1 MARFVM
7 ARVHCI
13 TINLDGKFLTI
24 TAALRLFRLQEILV
38 AGHFP
43 LPFDAHKHKCGVRLI

>member
-1 MARFVM
+1 M